1 MAMPSVLISAA
12 VMSLLRNE
20 VTMRCIAD
28 RFGVTEIQVS
38 EWRDI
43 FTVGGILALAEL
55 NGGGS
60 PRTPTEFRPAASD
73 GPETAGSDPKTKRVL
88 RGRDPTTPPHRMTP
102 HPMKRRR

>member
-28 RFGVTEIQVS
+28 RFGVTEAQVT

-43 FTVGGILALAEL
+43 FTIGGILALSDV

-60 PRTPTEFRPAASD
+60 PRTPPEFRPGSSE
-73 GPETAGSDPKTKRVL
+73 GLETARFDPKTKRVL
-88 RGRDPTTPPHRMTP
+88 KGKDPTTHHHMTP
-102 HPMKRRR
+102 HRMKRRR